1 MIQREPDSVSEDRE
15 RVLKGGRPQ
24 LPVREEIVAS
34 WHRSRGA
41 GLTPDAFSV
50 PYSSEIDR
58 ENRFAMA
65 AGRVLDRLGVQ
76 LSGTGMAVI
85 LTDAHGHVLDRRTED
100 AQFRAQLDRILL
112 APGFTY
118 AEQAAGTN
126 AIGTALAG
134 GHALSVQGSEH
145 FAEVLQSMACYAAPV
160 HHPISQRL
168 EGLLDIT
175 CLRSD
180 ANQLALPLVQQAARE
195 IECALYEEASTHER
209 LLLQRFLRAMRRD
222 RRRPVVALGDRAM
235 ITNPAAARLL
245 LQDSAQSLS
254 WQTLQHAAL
263 DGDASVVDVRLATG
277 VTVPA
282 ACTPVYDGDRL
293 AGAVLELD
301 MPGTAGLSGDA
312 ERSAGILKGA
322 TARPIEPE
330 PLTDR
335 EHDVL
340 SLIAEGCANKEI
352 ARRLAIQENT
362 VKTHAM
368 RIFDKLG
375 VQSRTQAA
383 LHARERGIAART

>member
-1 MIQREPDSVSEDRE
+1 MGMGIVLTDADGQILDR
-15 RVLKGGRPQ
+15 RAADR
-24 LPVREEIVAS
+24 PVRE
-34 WHRSRGA
+34 
-41 GLTPDAFSV
+41 
-50 PYSSEIDR
+50 
-58 ENRFAMA
+58 
-65 AGRVLDRLGVQ
+65 
-76 LSGTGMAVI
+76 
-85 LTDAHGHVLDRRTED
+85 
-100 AQFRAQLDRILL
+100 QLDRILL

-118 AEQAAGTN
+118 AEHAVGTN
-126 AIGTALAG
+126 GIGTALAEG
-134 GHALSVQGSEH
+134 RALSVVGGEH
-145 FAEVLQSMACYAAPV
+145 FAEAFQPTACYAAPV
-160 HHPISQRL
+160 YHPISQRL

-195 IECALYEEASTHER
+195 IECALYEGSSTHER

-222 RRRPVVALGDRAM
+222 NQRPVVALGDRAM
-235 ITNPAAARLL
+235 ITNASAARLL
-245 LQDSAQSLS
+245 QHSAQSLS
-254 WQTLQHAAL
+254 WQTVQHAAVY
-263 DGDASVVDVRLATG
+263 GNASVVDVRLSTGAT
-277 VTVPA
+277 VHA

-301 MPGTAGLSGDA
+301 TPGTAGLSGDA
-312 ERSAGILKGA
+312 ERSAGILEGMLL
-322 TARPIEPE
+322 ARASAGHSDAIPSAPPQSEAMGRPTQPE

-340 SLIAEGCANKEI
+340 SLIAAGCANKEI

-383 LHARERGIAART
+383 LHARDRGIARRT